1 MFTSSLASGLLVG
14 GVSHQQPEPYWWL
27 LSSDRHQEPR
37 TSAPEAI
44 DEETLSKG
52 LKETKGKERVAINY
66 LQDTGKGAKGALAQ
80 STELATHVPLH
91 PLVLSE
97 VPRSPV
103 LSLVSHSLCS
113 ELPGSHHGP
122 SIFLS
127 HLLPLATF

>member
-1 MFTSSLASGLLVG
+1 M
-14 GVSHQQPEPYWWL
+14 
-27 LSSDRHQEPR
+27 
-37 TSAPEAI
+37 
-44 DEETLSKG
+44 
-52 LKETKGKERVAINY
+52 AINY